1 MAQARSS
8 ASPDHPGSVQGS
20 GPAGASGGDDA
31 GRWRKFLRKV
41 GLSRRPEPE
50 NLAAE
55 QYTADLVPPP
65 TGRHHQETGG
75 WPAPAFDS
83 TAGGPGGAQW
93 DDYAWQQPT
102 GQEAVGAQPGYA
114 PQGVPAPQPPAPQWG
129 ADQPWSPEQQQWGAV
144 PPGPQAQ
151 PVAPVN
157 GAQPGAESMRPQT
170 LERPQVPA
178 EPVAQPAPVPAPA
191 VAAEPAVGAVA
202 APPDQ
207 AQTELLAA
215 SLAGMAM
222 RDLSLVD
229 SIIDTVEELEDT
241 AEDPDLLEKLFRIDN
256 LATRMRRN
264 GENLL
269 ILAGQD
275 SGDPSIDPI
284 PLLDVGRAAISEISD
299 YQRIR
304 IGKMP
309 ELFISGSAADDLS
322 HLLAELM
329 ENATAKSPEHAQ
341 VVVSAQAMADD
352 RLLITVE
359 DEGIGIPKER
369 LDSLNL
375 RLNGA
380 PVLDQHSVKHM
391 GLYVAS
397 RIAHRHGLAVQ
408 LEARAFRGVSAHV
421 VVPQNLFGTTGPAK
435 AAPATD
441 LSRRLSAPPAPVPE
455 PVAPTAPSTTQPG
468 ARQEGRSE
476 MKESSVTASGL
487 PRRSAH
493 RSDAAPEP
501 LAEQPAATE
510 PEETGTR
517 TPASRADRIRA
528 DLEGFLEGER
538 AAGRD
543 N

>member
-20 GPAGASGGDDA
+20 GPVGAPGGDDA
-31 GRWRKFLRKV
+31 GRWRRFLRKV
-41 GLSRRPEPE
+41 GLSRRPDPDG
-50 NLAAE
+50 LAAE
-55 QYTADLVPPP
+55 QYTADLIPPP
-65 TGRHHQETGG
+65 TGRHHQESGG
-75 WPAPAFDS
+75 WPAAD
-83 TAGGPGGAQW
+83 TALR
-93 DDYAWQQPT
+93 QPP
-102 GQEAVGAQPGYA
+102 PGYP
-114 PQGVPAPQPPAPQWG
+114 PQGAAPPPPQHWG
-129 ADQPWSPEQQQWGAV
+129 ADQPWNAGQQWAAAPPV
-144 PPGPQAQ
+144 PQ
-151 PVAPVN
+151 PAAPAN
-157 GAQPGAESMRPQT
+157 GA
-170 LERPQVPA
+170 
-178 EPVAQPAPVPAPA
+178 APA
-191 VAAEPAVGAVA
+191 VDSVRPWPQEQQPPAE
-202 APPDQ
+202 APPARPAETPAAAATTTAATTATAAVVSPVDQ

-241 AEDPDLLEKLFRIDN
+241 AEDPDLLEKLFKIDN

-369 LDSLNL
+369 LESLNT

-421 VVPQNLFGTTGPAK
+421 VVPQNLFGTTGPAQPSS
-435 AAPATD
+435 AD
-441 LSRRLSAPPAPVPE
+441 LPRRPVAPPAPVPQ
-455 PVAPTAPSTTQPG
+455 PIAPTAPGTTQPG
-468 ARQEGRSE
+468 ARQEGRSD
-476 MKESSVTASGL
+476 MNQSSVTASGL

-493 RSDAAPEP
+493 RSGAAPEP
-501 LAEQPAATE
+501 LAEQPAAAE
-510 PEETGTR
+510 PEEPSR